1 MYKMEVLLLEL
12 TQIIKDFF
20 GIDAFLL
27 FLVIIAVII
36 SFFYII
42 CTEKNKEL
50 AIVGFIIVI
59 IASILC
65 FKFHVISQSY
75 KMDYYINN
83 IQEMEEY
90 LQDNEEDI
98 DSYTYENNILSVYV
112 K

>member
-1 MYKMEVLLLEL
+1 MEL

-27 FLVIIAVII
+27 FIVIVGII
-36 SFFYII
+36 SSFFWVLLS
-42 CTEKNKEL
+42 EKHKMFT
-50 AIVGFIIVI
+50 IVTFITVI

-75 KMDYYINN
+75 KIDYYINN
-83 IQEMEEY
+83 IQEMKEY

-98 DSYTYENNILSVYV
+98 DSYTYENNILSIYV